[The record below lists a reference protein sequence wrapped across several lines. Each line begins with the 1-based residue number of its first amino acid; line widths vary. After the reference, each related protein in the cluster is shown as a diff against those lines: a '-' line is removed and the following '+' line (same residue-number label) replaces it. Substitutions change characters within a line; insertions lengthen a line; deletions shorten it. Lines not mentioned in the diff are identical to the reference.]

1 MKDKRT
7 LLTTLLGL
15 GLLAV
20 PAHLFAASLPK
31 LKVSDNRRFLVT
43 ESGQPFFWLG
53 DTAWELFHRLNREE
67 AVQYLDD
74 RAAKGFTVIQAVA
87 LAELDGLNTPN
98 PYGHRPLLDNDP
110 TKPDVKDG
118 PDNDYWDHVDFI
130 VREANRR
137 GMYIGLLPTWGDKW
151 NKKWGVGPEI
161 FTPQNA
167 EAYGRWLGQRYRDA
181 GLVWIL
187 GGDRPIEND
196 THREIIRAMARGLCA
211 GHGGAHLITFHPM
224 GGQGSAQYFHE
235 EDWLDFNMR
244 QNGHNLE
251 FTGRYDQTRKDYD
264 RTPVKPVLD
273 GEPVYEDHPVA
284 FAPDQQGH
292 SVAADVRRPLYW
304 NLFSGAFGHTYGHH
318 SVWQMWAPGREP
330 INRPLMPWYE
340 AIRQPG
346 AGQMQHAKHL
356 LLSRPFLTRVPDD
369 SVIVTDRVPSS
380 VPGAGR
386 YRFVATRDT
395 EGTYAMVYA
404 PVGRAFKVRMDVIR
418 GAPVRAWWFN
428 PRDGKATAIGTFE
441 NQGVREFT
449 PPDPGELLDWVLV
462 LDDASRKYPAPG
474 TSTLNRP

>member
-20 PAHLFAASLPK
+20 PAHLLAAPLPK

-43 ESGQPFFWLG
+43 ESGQPFFWLA

-67 AVQYLDD
+67 AIRYLED

-151 NKKWGVGPEI
+151 NRKWGVGPEI

-167 EAYGRWLGQRYRDA
+167 EVYGQWLGRRYRGA
-181 GLVWIL
+181 GIVWIV

-196 THREIIRAMARGLCA
+196 THREIIRAMARGLRA
-211 GHGGAHLITFHPM
+211 GDGGAHLITFHPM

-386 YRFVATRDT
+386 YRFVATRDS

-404 PVGRAFKVRMDVIR
+404 PVGRSFKVRMDIIR

-428 PRDGKATAIGTFE
+428 PRDGKATAIGSFE

-462 LDDASRKYPAPG
+462 LDDAARNYPTPG
-474 TSTLNRP
+474 HKL

>member
-20 PAHLFAASLPK
+20 PAHLFAAPLPK

-43 ESGQPFFWLG
+43 ESGQPFFWLA

-67 AVQYLDD
+67 AIRYLED

-151 NKKWGVGPEI
+151 NRKWGVGPEI

-167 EAYGRWLGQRYRDA
+167 EVYGQWLGRRYRGA
-181 GLVWIL
+181 GIVWIV

-196 THREIIRAMARGLCA
+196 THREIIRAMARGLRA
-211 GHGGAHLITFHPM
+211 GDGGAHLITFHPM

-386 YRFVATRDT
+386 YRFVATRDS

-404 PVGRAFKVRMDVIR
+404 PVGRSFKVRMDIIR

-428 PRDGKATAIGTFE
+428 PRDGKATAIGSFE

-462 LDDASRKYPAPG
+462 LDDAARNYPTPG
-474 TSTLNRP
+474 HKL